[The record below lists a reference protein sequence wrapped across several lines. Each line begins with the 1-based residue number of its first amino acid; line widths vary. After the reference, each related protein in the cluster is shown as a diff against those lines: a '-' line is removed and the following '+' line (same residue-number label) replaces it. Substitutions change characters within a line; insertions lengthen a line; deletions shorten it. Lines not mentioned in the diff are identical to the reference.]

1 MKIYKVIWVLIA
13 FTLLS
18 ACATSRKTAVGIS
31 KKVRDSVT
39 VAAYDTTASVRKD
52 LNVVSV
58 AVSDS
63 SHVFTSTM
71 ENGDNEETITERIV
85 ESQDSSGNK
94 TTTTDRTIKRKN
106 SFSKQADTQMLQQHK
121 EEQTALLLSYMD
133 SVANHYFDSYRTHW
147 MQNDSTN
154 IVKEKSTKN
163 ETVVPWWLRTLFFLF
178 VTAVVAFIAW
188 SDARKHKNE

>member
-1 MKIYKVIWVLIA
+1 MKIYKVIWALMA
-13 FTLLS
+13 LTLLS
-18 ACATSRKTAVGIS
+18 ACATSRTTTTGVS
-31 KKVRDSVT
+31 ERVRDSVT
-39 VAAYDTTASVRKD
+39 VAMRDSTTTTRKD
-52 LNVVSV
+52 LNVVSG

-63 SHVFTSTM
+63 SCVSTSTK

-106 SFSKQADTQMLQQHK
+106 SYSKQTDTQMLQQHK

-133 SVANHYFDSYRTHW
+133 SIANRYFDSHRAHW

-154 IVKEKSTKN
+154 VEKEKSTKD
-163 ETVVPWWLRTLFFLF
+163 ETVAPWWLRTLFFLF
-178 VTAVVAFIAW
+178 MMAIVALIIW
-188 SDARKHKNE
+188 DDRKHIE

>member
-18 ACATSRKTAVGIS
+18 ACATSQKAAVGIS

-52 LNVVSV
+52 LNVVSG

-71 ENGDNEETITERIV
+71 ENGDYEETITERIV
-85 ESQDSSGNK
+85 ESQDSFGNK

-106 SFSKQADTQMLQQHK
+106 SFSKQADTQMLQRHK
-121 EEQTALLLSYMD
+121 EEQTALLLNYMD
-133 SVANHYFDSYRTHW
+133 SVANHYFDSYWTHW

-178 VTAVVAFIAW
+178 VTAIVAFIAW